1 MKRLLIFIIIAF
13 IFLGCSTTKNSV
25 ETDSDRK
32 ALEQTSIAIRSAFAS
47 GDIPSIILYHH
58 PDVIKA
64 LGYNKYLKGRDAVEA
79 ELKSTFKNF
88 NLNFKENQV
97 ENLLIQGNTAIEQT
111 LFTIEGT
118 PKDGSKPFVFKGRAM
133 IVYTRY
139 KLSPTGW
146 ASIRELIQPAIE

>member
-1 MKRLLIFIIIAF
+1 
-13 IFLGCSTTKNSV
+13 
-25 ETDSDRK
+25 
-32 ALEQTSIAIRSAFAS
+32 AIRAAFAS
-47 GDIPSIILYHH
+47 GDIASIILYHH

-79 ELKSTFKNF
+79 DLKGTFKNF
-88 NLNFKENQV
+88 NLFFRENQV
-97 ENLLIQGNTAIEQT
+97 ESLLIQGNTAIEQT

-133 IVYTRY
+133 VVYTRY

-146 ASIRELIQPAIE
+146 ASIREIIQPATE